1 MASKSKCVKAIRALL
16 VANKNSLFTREIL
29 NDYIKMEGEPVPF
42 ESFGY
47 KTFDEFLRDS
57 NQFILTETRQGIK
70 VTAKPLKAIQHVVEL
85 VKGQNSVKTKKK
97 TTNMLPPQRGLR
109 TSTSDNMWNTT
120 EYAKVYTEMRNRS
133 VKKVSTHPAHLMQA
147 AFNNGSNAATPFR
160 NSNNNTGE
168 MRPILKQS
176 NIKPVPKDQQNTNDQ
191 KIHGNG
197 VQSNAQNRS
206 ITSRTYPSNS
216 NSMSNA
222 AATAQNRTPNR
233 NQQQND
239 RFTKKLSDFGATKN
253 SVQSRLAIKKQIS
266 LDQVDFVQHH
276 QDQVQ
281 SFVNMSLDSFEMS
294 SEV

>member
-1 MASKSKCVKAIRALL
+1 MKAIRALL
-16 VANKNSLFTREIL
+16 VANKNGLFTREIL

-57 NQFILTETRQGIK
+57 NQFTLTETRQGIK
-70 VTAKPLKAIQHVVEL
+70 VTAKPSKAIQHVVEF

-109 TSTSDNMWNTT
+109 TSTNDNMWNTT

-133 VKKVSTHPAHLMQA
+133 VKKVLTHPAHLMQA
-147 AFNNGSNAATPFR
+147 AFNNGNNAATPFR

-191 KIHGNG
+191 KIYGNG

-216 NSMSNA
+216 NLMSNA
-222 AATAQNRTPNR
+222 TATAQNRTPNR

-239 RFTKKLSDFGATKN
+239 RFTKKLSDAGATKN

-281 SFVNMSLDSFEMS
+281 SFVNMSLDSFETS